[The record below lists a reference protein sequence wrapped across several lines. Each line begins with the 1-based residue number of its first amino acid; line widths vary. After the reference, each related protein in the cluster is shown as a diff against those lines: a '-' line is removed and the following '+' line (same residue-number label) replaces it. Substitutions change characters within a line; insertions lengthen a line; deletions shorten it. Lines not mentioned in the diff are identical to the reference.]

1 MLEKCKNS
9 KLKHGMIYEV
19 PDYNGTSLDTNP
31 AEAEKLQI
39 SFIHQAST
47 AKSMSLMR
55 SLSKTVIQ
63 LSRRA
68 ISRANLGLNEE
79 EVNLICV
86 ANNYGDDLAKRL
98 SKYLKQRYS

>member
-1 MLEKCKNS
+1 MLKESSSSNDKCIDNW
-9 KLKHGMIYEV
+9 KL
-19 PDYNGTSLDTNP
+19 PDRIGTLLDTLP
-31 AEAEKLQI
+31 KAEKFQI
-39 SFIHQAST
+39 SLIRKAST
-47 AKSMSLMR
+47 AKRMSLMR

-68 ISRANLGLNEE
+68 ISRANPGLNEE
-79 EVNLICV
+79 EVNLIFV